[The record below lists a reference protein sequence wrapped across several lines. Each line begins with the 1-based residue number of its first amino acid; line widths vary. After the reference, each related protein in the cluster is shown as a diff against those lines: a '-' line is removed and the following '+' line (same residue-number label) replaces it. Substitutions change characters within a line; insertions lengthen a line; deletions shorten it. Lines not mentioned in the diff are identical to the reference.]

1 MEALQE
7 YYEENDGGGER
18 MMKYSWNFFIKPF
31 SFVKDCSECGA
42 MGGARSSYRLCDNIL
57 DHGDL
62 QVHLGL
68 VQLLGAL
75 PHLYIAT
82 LPEKFLTIIKR
93 NHMTSRKCYQ
103 EQIPQIT
110 NFYTVYP
117 TLKHKQHYYH
127 QAKSFCQK
135 HFSHAMSNVT
145 TQYQFSV
152 N

>member
-1 MEALQE
+1 
-7 YYEENDGGGER
+7 
-18 MMKYSWNFFIKPF
+18 MKG
-31 SFVKDCSECGA
+31 CSECGA

-110 NFYTVYP
+110 NLHSISDIKTQTALLSSGKKFLPKTFLSCNVKCYNTIPVQCKLVLNKYNI
-117 TLKHKQHYYH
+117 H
-127 QAKSFCQK
+127 QK
-135 HFSHAMSNVT
+135 
-145 TQYQFSV
+145 Y
-152 N
+152 